1 MSELS
6 EVEIIMEINWSIAGW
21 VVAVLVFYTIGF
33 YEGRSTGYKKR
44 QREEEQQAAKTQP
57 TPIAVKESPEKLKP
71 KTDRENLTRELDD
84 ARALTPEYDQRL
96 AKAATPPVS
105 QPPRSLPLPASPN
118 PASAPLPP
126 IAIKPAAKTA
136 ELIAENKPAPPP
148 TSIVGQINLVL
159 QEKLAES
166 PLASRGI
173 SMSQSAEG
181 GVIVSIGTSQ
191 YFGVDEVPDAEV
203 KALIRA
209 AIADWEKKYTPGL

>member
-1 MSELS
+1 M
-6 EVEIIMEINWSIAGW
+6 
-21 VVAVLVFYTIGF
+21 
-33 YEGRSTGYKKR
+33 
-44 QREEEQQAAKTQP
+44 
-57 TPIAVKESPEKLKP
+57 KESPEKLKP